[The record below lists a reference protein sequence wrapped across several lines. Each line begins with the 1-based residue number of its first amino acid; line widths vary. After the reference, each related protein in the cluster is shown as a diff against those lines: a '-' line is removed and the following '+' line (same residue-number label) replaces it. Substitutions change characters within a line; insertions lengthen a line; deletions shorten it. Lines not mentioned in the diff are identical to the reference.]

1 MGVHCVRFWQLG
13 AGCWVLGAG
22 CWVLGAE
29 CWVLGWVLLVNP
41 NMKYQMETD
50 DVFTTPT
57 SVNSWVLVH

>member
-1 MGVHCVRFWQLG
+1 MGVHCVRFWQLGAGCWVLG

-41 NMKYQMETD
+41 NMKYEI
-50 DVFTTPT
+50 P
-57 SVNSWVLVH
+57 NGAR